1 MNIVFVIMGSVFLL
15 FTAAG
20 IIQAISYVVRDGRD
34 MVPNLL
40 IKLVMGAVFG
50 ALGTYF
56 LLVGLRV
63 WP

>member
-1 MNIVFVIMGSVFLL
+1 MNIVLVIIGSAFLL

-20 IIQAISYVVRDGRD
+20 IIQAISYVVRDGSD

-40 IKLVMGAVFG
+40 IKLVMGTVFG
-50 ALGTYF
+50 ALGVYA

-63 WP
+63 